1 MCYNLFGE
9 CMETKVT
16 GTIKTITF
24 HNEENGYSVIR
35 LEAIEGTASADL
47 FSLKSPTLTAVGS
60 LLNPQKGERLTL
72 YGTYDDHPKFGR
84 QLKFHRYEKH
94 TIRST
99 EGLVAYL
106 SSPLFKGVGPVA
118 AKAIVKQL
126 GPQAIERMLK
136 EPELLESLKNVRIK
150 NKKAFLAALEENT
163 LFETQRIA
171 LFEAGLSAKMISTL
185 LKEYQ
190 HEAFDRVKQNPY
202 RLIDDIANIGFERA
216 DRVALALG
224 MTQDDPKRIEAFML
238 HVFKTAAYQEGHTHL
253 LKERFFDLVSTRFA
267 DDALDVSHGV
277 IDQAYTQ
284 LLSKGQL
291 IEVADLI
298 TWRAFEEAEITVA
311 QTLQRLN
318 QTQTGWRR
326 EDCLAVLE
334 TLETDLVYTET
345 QKEAIVSAL
354 KHKVM
359 ILNGGPGTGKTTIL
373 KAFLDVYQN
382 LNEVEDFASEQRI
395 RLMAPTGKAAKRLS
409 EATGREASTI
419 HRFLGYRGDGGF
431 EYGPHQKAPGDLF
444 VVDEAS
450 MIDLQLMALWC
461 ASLPAHAHVLL
472 VGDDA
477 QLASVAPGQVL
488 RDLLSS
494 TLPNV
499 TLEAI
504 HRQRHDS
511 PIIPF
516 AQSIRQGMLP
526 NIVNDQAGL
535 YYVHSAKESF
545 LERLGGIVRY
555 WIDQGY
561 DLHQDIQIL
570 IPMYKSIVGIESTNH
585 FIQKTFNPHHANAF
599 TVDHKTYALGD
610 KVLQLT
616 NRPDAGIMNGD
627 QGNIIDLDHE
637 DLSCVVDFQGIH
649 VVYEKDDLD
658 QLTLA
663 YAMSVHKSQ
672 GSGFKVVILPIYAQ
686 YYMLLKRQLIY
697 TGITRA
703 TEQLIIMGEL
713 IQLQRAIERVEE
725 DRVTRLKE
733 KLEPDPLKTLLEAPA
748 GRLIHDPTIP
758 FSTLGEPQHNL
769 SPYDFMEKESND
781 AFRK

>member
-1 MCYNLFGE
+1 
-9 CMETKVT
+9 MENKVT

-35 LEAIEGTASADL
+35 LEAIEGTHTADL

-60 LLNPQKGERLTL
+60 LLNPQKGERVTL

-118 AKAIVKQL
+118 AKAMVKQL
-126 GPQAIERMLK
+126 GPQAIQRLLAEPNLLDTLK
-136 EPELLESLKNVRIK
+136 DVRLKNK
-150 NKKAFLAALEENT
+150 SAFLKALEENT
-163 LFETQRIA
+163 VYETQRIA
-171 LFEAGLSAKMISTL
+171 LFEVGLSAKMVNTL

-202 RLIDDIANIGFERA
+202 RLIEEIANIGFERA

-224 MTQDDPKRIEAFML
+224 MSPDDPKRIEAFML

-253 LKERFFDLVSTRFA
+253 LKERFFTLVHARFA
-267 DDALDVSHGV
+267 DDALNVSPEV
-277 IDQAYTQ
+277 IDQAYAH
-284 LLSKGQL
+284 LLEIGQL
-291 IEVADLI
+291 IELDELI
-298 TWRAFEEAEITVA
+298 TWRTFEEAERTVA
-311 QTLQRLN
+311 QTLHRLN
-318 QTQTGWRR
+318 QAHPTFER
-326 EDCLAVLE
+326 ETCLAVLE
-334 TLETDLVYTET
+334 TLESDIVYTET

-354 KHKVM
+354 SHKVM

-373 KAFLDVYQN
+373 KAFLEVYQR
-382 LNEVEDFASEQRI
+382 LNELEEHQFDQRV

-409 EATGREASTI
+409 EATGKEATTI
-419 HRFLGYRGDGGF
+419 HRFLGYRGDGGY
-431 EYGPHQKAPGDLF
+431 EYGPHHKAPGDLF

-450 MIDLQLMALWC
+450 MIDLSLMALWC
-461 ASLPAHAHVLL
+461 ASLPHHAHIVL

-477 QLASVAPGQVL
+477 QLPSVAPGQVL
-488 RDLLSS
+488 RDLLASS
-494 TLPNV
+494 LPKV

-516 AQSIRQGMLP
+516 AQSIRQGIIPPM
-526 NIVNDQAGL
+526 VNDQAGL
-535 YYVHSAKESF
+535 YYVSSAKETF
-545 LERLGGIVRY
+545 LERLESILRY

-561 DLHQDIQIL
+561 DLHQDIQVL
-570 IPMYKSIVGIESTNH
+570 IPMYKSIVGIEATNQ
-585 FIQKTFNPHHANAF
+585 FIQKTFNPHHARALIVHE
-599 TVDHKTYALGD
+599 TAYALGD

-616 NRPDAGIMNGD
+616 NRPEVGIMNGD
-627 QGNIIDLDHE
+627 QGIIIDLDA
-637 DLSCVVDFQGIH
+637 DDATFTVDFQGTR
-649 VVYEKDDLD
+649 VQYDKDDAD

-686 YYMLLKRQLIY
+686 YYLLLKRQLIY

-703 TEQLIIMGEL
+703 TEQLIIIGEL
-713 IQLQRAIERVEE
+713 PQLHRAIERVEE
-725 DRVTRLKE
+725 DRLTRLKE
-733 KLEPDPLKTLLEAPA
+733 KLEPQRDDRSPPPTLDHRILDPS
-748 GRLIHDPTIP
+748 IP
-758 FSTLGEPQHNL
+758 FKTLGEPKHNL
-769 SPYDFMEKESND
+769 SPYDFMEKEPNHAS
-781 AFRK
+781 RK